1 MLPSNILSSLIL
13 AAAAWIGANFYKQ
26 AADDAARNHVLMT
39 AETTPLPRGRAP
51 TSTARRHATPREPK
65 R

>member
-13 AAAAWIGANFYKQ
+13 AAAAWMGANFYKQ

-39 AETTPLPRGRAP
+39 AETTPQRPAIDREAP
-51 TSTARRHATPREPK
+51 AEFRTATFALG
-65 R
+65 